1 MGGAAADDGSLP
13 LCARINCH
21 ALVVGTCFVAF
32 VMIAV
37 CGAAAYYLRMHAIR
51 AREAL
56 DLEAV
61 DGAQT
66 SRAHTAQYCALVK
79 SVRISPRTHCTVV
92 PCPRH
97 CGGGHMHSA
106 RECCALP
113 RVQACAVC
121 AQARRHTQRLLTCVL
136 TAAAFSAMCDGF
148 PCGLSSAWARHY
160 RDCCRMLV
168 RAQHCSAAVWHI
180 AA

>member
-66 SRAHTAQYCALVK
+66 SHAHTAQYRALVK
-79 SVRISPRTHCTVV
+79 TVCIAPRTLRAWPYAPRKRVLCVSKGASMRCL
-92 PCPRH
+92 CPGATTHPASADVCAH
-97 CGGGHMHSA
+97 CG
-106 RECCALP
+106 CFL
-113 RVQACAVC
+113 
-121 AQARRHTQRLLTCVL
+121 RHV
-136 TAAAFSAMCDGF
+136 
-148 PCGLSSAWARHY
+148 
-160 RDCCRMLV
+160 
-168 RAQHCSAAVWHI
+168 
-180 AA
+180 